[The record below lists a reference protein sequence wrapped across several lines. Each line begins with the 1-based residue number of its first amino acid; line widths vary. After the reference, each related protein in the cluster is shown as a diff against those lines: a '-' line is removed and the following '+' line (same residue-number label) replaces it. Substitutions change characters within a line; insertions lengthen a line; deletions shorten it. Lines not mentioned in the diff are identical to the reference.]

1 MKYKIIAERKLKSD
15 WNQKIDDDC
24 EAFHMIDAEEEL
36 AYILSKQIRDE
47 MNKKNCKNTLKPT
60 KHRSKPNK
68 EYYGDVRYENDGNCD
83 YGDPVGPLGKKGKV
97 IYAPYVPFQMKQV
110 TYGPTNAPDYK
121 VKSRYSNK
129 KIKDYGDCGEA
140 NCTYDD
146 RG

>member
-15 WNQKIDDDC
+15 WEPKIDDDC

-36 AYILSKQIRDE
+36 TYVLSKQIRDE
-47 MNKKNCKNTLKPT
+47 MNKKNCKNTLKPA
-60 KHRSKPNK
+60 KHGSKPKK
-68 EYYGDVRYENDGNCD
+68 EYYGDIRYENGGICD
-83 YGDPVGPLGKKGKV
+83 YGDPVGPLGKKGKSGV
-97 IYAPYVPFQMKQV
+97 IFGPYVP
-110 TYGPTNAPDYK
+110 YDPTNAPIK
-121 VKSRYSNK
+121 VKSKYLNM